1 MLAANRLREVRLA
14 ASSGLQD
21 TSNSE
26 KTVVSSEKG
35 AGSTDSPAGIPPQG
49 SKLAGT
55 KPDPKAKPFTP
66 GIQLKS
72 GLYTQWHIQSTC
84 THLRCAEISLLLFFL
99 SRAFGY
105 MRSAPQTMSQA
116 TVLSCASQTGGESHW
131 GCDSIGNTLVLSNA
145 LLYKSIIYKECSRL
159 CCVHG

>member
-14 ASSGLQD
+14 ASANLQE

-26 KTVVSSEKG
+26 KAVVNSEKG

-66 GIQLKS
+66 GI
-72 GLYTQWHIQSTC
+72 
-84 THLRCAEISLLLFFL
+84 
-99 SRAFGY
+99 
-105 MRSAPQTMSQA
+105 
-116 TVLSCASQTGGESHW
+116 
-131 GCDSIGNTLVLSNA
+131 
-145 LLYKSIIYKECSRL
+145 
-159 CCVHG
+159 